1 MGVCDVKHIGHM
13 TDSCMY
19 HYHLIDIIDCTKHMN
34 AFIRNNNTSARRL
47 FNILAGL
54 SLSARNSS
62 NSAGEML
69 PLFFVSSFQRDSCL
83 SILV

>member
-1 MGVCDVKHIGHM
+1 MCVGVCDVKHIGYM
-13 TDSCMY
+13 TDSCM
-19 HYHLIDIIDCTKHMN
+19 HHLIDIIDSTKHMN
-34 AFIRNNNTSARRL
+34 AFIRNNDTSSRRL

-69 PLFFVSSFQRDSCL
+69 PLFFVSSFQG
-83 SILV
+83 ILA